1 MAAGGVGYAVTP
13 RTKVKRSAA
22 RGRYDRDTVH
32 AILDEAFLCHVAY
45 VEDDQPFVIPTAY
58 CRIGDKVYLHGH
70 ISNKLLKS
78 MKVRGS
84 WRSKRALH
92 LQGVCKHHMLCT
104 AC

>member
-1 MAAGGVGYAVTP
+1 MTP

-45 VEDDQPFVIPTAY
+45 VEDGQPFVIPTAY

-70 ISNKLLKS
+70 VSNKLLKRV
-78 MKVRGS
+78 KVRGS
-84 WRSKRALH
+84 WRSKRSSY
-92 LQGVCKHHMLCT
+92 LQGVCKQHALCT

>member
-1 MAAGGVGYAVTP
+1 MTP
-13 RTKVKRSAA
+13 RIKVKRSAA
-22 RGRYDRDTVH
+22 RGKYDRDTVH

-45 VEDDQPFVIPTAY
+45 VEDGQPFVIPTAY
-58 CRIGDKVYLHGH
+58 CRIGEQVYLHGH

-84 WRSKRALH
+84 WRSKPSLY
-92 LQGVCKHHMLCT
+92 LQGLCMQHALCT